1 MHDGK
6 DRTFNSCSGPRL
18 QELTGL
24 VVMMHYLTKSFVALL
39 SLASL
44 CSAGMV
50 LQERVAAPPS
60 GFVSKGAAPA
70 GNTITIELALASN
83 NMQGLQEKLLSI
95 SDPASPEFRQWLT
108 QDQVWCPLNIF
119 CAVKNLFGVC
129 PGQGVRPAIC

>member
-6 DRTFNSCSGPRL
+6 DRTSTGSSVFCL
-18 QELTGL
+18 QELSGL
-24 VVMMHYLTKSFVALL
+24 LVTMCYLTKSLVVLL

-50 LQERVAAPPS
+50 LQERVAAPPN

-70 GNTITIELALASN
+70 SNTITIQLALASN

-108 QDQVWCPLNIF
+108 QDQVCCHLII
-119 CAVKNLFGVC
+119 L
-129 PGQGVRPAIC
+129 